1 MNFTQVLTV
10 PANNPNIPLEYTS
23 TSLPFYTDKA
33 IYVGFDPTYKPND
46 SDFIIPQDC
55 PPGGDLSSLH
65 VHFLHKH
72 IKEDEIIYLSKILK
86 RKMGFYNSTD

>member
-10 PANNPNIPLEYTS
+10 PANNPNIPVEITS

-55 PPGGDLSSLH
+55 PPGGDLSSFDAR
-65 VHFLHKH
+65 FLHKN
-72 IKEDEIIYLSKILK
+72 IREDEIIYLSKILK
-86 RKMGFYNSTD
+86 RKTGFYN